1 MRLRDEKMHLHKPRL
16 ELRRVGTLQ
25 EIDCCDLQHSEPRG
39 LRLDH
44 LAGLAHLL
52 ERNPGA
58 IGASVHSEMRRVQAD
73 AQRAR
78 ESALAKIQ
86 LARQRAW

>member
-1 MRLRDEKMHLHKPRL
+1 MHLRDEKMHLHKPRL
-16 ELRRVGTLQ
+16 ELRRVGMLQ
-25 EIDCCDLQHSEPRG
+25 ETDCYCLQPSEPMG
-39 LRLDH
+39 LRLDR
-44 LAGLAHLL
+44 LAELAHLL

-86 LARQRAW
+86 LARQRAL

>member
-1 MRLRDEKMHLHKPRL
+1 MHLRDEKMHLHKPRFQ
-16 ELRRVGTLQ
+16 LRRVGTLQ
-25 EIDCCDLQHSEPRG
+25 EIDCYGLQSPEAKG
-39 LRLDH
+39 LRLGH
-44 LAGLAHLL
+44 LAGLTHLL
-52 ERNPGA
+52 ERNSGA